1 MSDEIREEVR
11 RKYAA
16 IARGED
22 ACCAPRESACGTA
35 AETDGDADTINM
47 IGEAYQGVDGYEAS
61 ADLQL
66 GCGIPTEHAG
76 LEEGQAV
83 VDLGS
88 GAGLDAFVA
97 RRIVGESGRVVGLD
111 FASEMVE
118 KARRNAEDHGVENV
132 FFVEGEIEA
141 MPLETASFDVALSN
155 CVFNLVPDKGRAF
168 DETHRILRPG
178 GHFCISD
185 VVHRGEL
192 PDPIRRSAELY
203 AGCVAGSMEE
213 NAYLELI
220 EAAGFE
226 DVQIRARSRIEVPD
240 SALPEELSE
249 EQFASFREGG
259 LFSLTVHGR
268 KPQ

>member
-11 RKYAA
+11 RKYTA
-16 IARGED
+16 IARGEE
-22 ACCAPRESACGTA
+22 ACCGPQESACGTA
-35 AETDGDADTINM
+35 SEPSGDADTINM
-47 IGEAYQGVDGYEAS
+47 IGEAYRDVDGYEAA

-76 LEEGQAV
+76 LVEGQAV

-97 RRIVGESGRVVGLD
+97 RRIVGEKGRVVGLD
-111 FASEMVE
+111 FAAEMVE
-118 KARRNAEDHGVENV
+118 KARSNAEDLGYGNV

-155 CVFNLVPDKGRAF
+155 CVFNLVPDKERAF
-168 DETHRILRPG
+168 DETYRILRPG

-213 NAYLELI
+213 SAYLDLI

-226 DVQIRARSRIEVPD
+226 DVQVLARSRIEVPG
-240 SALPEELSE
+240 SALPEGLSE
-249 EQFASFREGG
+249 EERGAFRKGG
-259 LFSLTVHGR
+259 LFSLTIRGR
-268 KPQ
+268 RP

>member
-1 MSDEIREEVR
+1 MSDEIREKVR
-11 RKYAA
+11 QKYAA

-22 ACCAPRESACGTA
+22 ACCGARESACGTA
-35 AETDGDADTINM
+35 SEVDGDADAIHM
-47 IGEAYQGVDGYEAS
+47 IGEAYAEVDGYEAS

-76 LEEGQAV
+76 LDDGQAV

-97 RRIVGESGRVVGLD
+97 RRIVGEKGRVVGLD
-111 FASEMVE
+111 FAAEMVE
-118 KARRNAEDHGVENV
+118 KARSNAEDLAVENV
-132 FFVEGEIEA
+132 SFVEGEIEA

-155 CVFNLVPDKGRAF
+155 CVFNLVPDKERAF
-168 DETHRILRPG
+168 QETYRILRPG

-213 NAYLELI
+213 HAYLELI

-226 DVQIRARSRIEVPD
+226 DVQVLERRRIEVPEA
-240 SALPEELSE
+240 ALPEDLSAE
-249 EQFASFREGG
+249 DRASFREGG
-259 LFSLTVHGR
+259 LFSLTIRGR
-268 KPQ
+268 KP